1 MRLLRIILQVVVFF
15 LLLGVVMAIGT
26 SDTGVLEKAVLAFV
40 GLALVWFAIRLRTWR
55 SAPPWSSAS
64 PPRG

>member
-1 MRLLRIILQVVVFF
+1 MLRIALQVVVFF
-15 LLLGVVMAIGT
+15 LLIGVVMGIAT
-26 SDTGVLEKAVLAFV
+26 PDTGALEKGVLVAVEI
-40 GLALVWFAIRLRTWR
+40 GLVWLAMRLRTWR

>member
-1 MRLLRIILQVVVFF
+1 MTLLRIALQVVVFF

-26 SDTGVLEKAVLAFV
+26 SNTGVLEKAVLVLV
-40 GLALVWFAIRLRTWR
+40 GLALVWFAMWLRTWR